1 MSKGWS
7 NYFSGRAMLTE
18 GGLGHDTVG
27 CVAMDYQGNLACG
40 TSTGG
45 ITGLLLHSRGYMYVT
60 YQILFT
66 EDEKV
71 MLYHRQQKKIN
82 RLSNS

>member
-1 MSKGWS
+1 MMFKGWS
-7 NYFSGRAMLTE
+7 NHFSGRAMLTE

-45 ITGLLLHSRGYMYVT
+45 ITGQSKKELVDIVEDTCMLHS
-60 YQILFT
+60 
-66 EDEKV
+66 
-71 MLYHRQQKKIN
+71 LYIKYFIKKMKK
-82 RLSNS
+82 

>member
-1 MSKGWS
+1 MMFKGLS
-7 NYFSGRAMLTE
+7 NHFSGRAMLTD

-45 ITGLLLHSRGYMYVT
+45 ITGQSKRELCYSRRYIYVCYIVYM
-60 YQILFT
+60 
-66 EDEKV
+66 
-71 MLYHRQQKKIN
+71 
-82 RLSNS
+82 SNTL